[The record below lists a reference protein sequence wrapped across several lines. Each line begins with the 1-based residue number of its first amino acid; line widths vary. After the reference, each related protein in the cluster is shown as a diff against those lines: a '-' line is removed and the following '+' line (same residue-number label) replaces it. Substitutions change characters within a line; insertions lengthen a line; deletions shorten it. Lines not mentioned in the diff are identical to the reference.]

1 MTNLAVACRSFA
13 NVSDKESKWWTDLS
27 IRYSSLLV
35 NLILS
40 ILEQRFVTFLLPGT
54 SGAAVRLDVSVFF
67 SGPPPVADTED
78 AGVSVTL

>member
-1 MTNLAVACRSFA
+1 MRTGLIKKA
-13 NVSDKESKWWTDLS
+13 NGGQICLFTETSV
-27 IRYSSLLV
+27 LV

-40 ILEQRFVTFLLPGT
+40 ILEQRFVIFLLPGT

-67 SGPPPVADTED
+67 SGPPAVADTED